1 MFGLLLG
8 PLQDFLLDDSGI
20 DAISARFEEF
30 VLHLPEHSVIP
41 CLDRIDALGVAFRKT
56 AFQDLKATC
65 KRETY
70 HPPVS
75 LWA

>member
-30 VLHLPEHSVIP
+30 VLHLPEQSIVP
-41 CLDRIDALGVAFRKT
+41 
-56 AFQDLKATC
+56 
-65 KRETY
+65 
-70 HPPVS
+70 
-75 LWA
+75 